1 MVKVK
6 LLLIGKTN
14 KSFLIEGEN
23 EYLKRLQHYIKI
35 ERLEIQDIK
44 NQKHL
49 TINQIKNAEGLLYL
63 DKLKN
68 DDYLI
73 LLDEKGTQMTS
84 KYFSEFINNKS
95 VNTSKNIVFAIGGA
109 YGFSDELYK
118 RCNFKMSLSKMTFSH
133 QMVRMIFLEQLYR
146 ACTIMKG
153 EPYHHE

>member
-1 MVKVK
+1 MKVK

-49 TINQIKNAEGLLYL
+49 TINQIKNAEGLLFL

-68 DDYLI
+68 DDYLV
-73 LLDEKGTQMTS
+73 LLDENGEQMTS
-84 KYFSEFINNKS
+84 KDFSEFFNNKS
-95 VNTSKNIVFAIGGA
+95 INTSKNIVFAIGGA
-109 YGFSDELYK
+109 FGFSDELYK

-146 ACTIMKG
+146 ACTILKG